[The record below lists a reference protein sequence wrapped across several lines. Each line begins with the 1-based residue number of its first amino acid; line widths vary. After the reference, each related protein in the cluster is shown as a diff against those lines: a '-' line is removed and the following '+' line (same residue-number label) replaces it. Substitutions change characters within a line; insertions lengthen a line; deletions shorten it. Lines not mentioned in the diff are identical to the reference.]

1 MDTNVNDWKEK
12 RRAKESRASL
22 LRRLRTPVL
31 CVASIGA
38 VTFLGIPLLF
48 NVIGLTPTVVE
59 IPEATPLPETPLE
72 PVAALSAPAG
82 EMQAGDSEVRSQ
94 DAGSQYRTLREGD
107 TDPMVMDIQIRLMEL
122 EYLDGDQPT
131 ELFGEQTAEAIKRFQ
146 RIHNMTET
154 GVADE
159 LTQSILFSQEAATYH
174 LEAGDSGNDVKRL
187 QNQLYDLGYYGENG
201 EKRNGYFGTAT
212 QEALIAFQTK
222 NKLATTGIE
231 DQQTRDVLYSS
242 DALPKVDPTPTPSPT
257 PKPTK
262 TPKPEA
268 TKAPVKTEKPQE
280 DEPVTEPGEI
290 PPELWIPQET
300 EAPVSTPDSG
310 GSSGGNW
317 SGSGGSSGNIPVT
330 GSGVEAVIATAE
342 SRLGCPYV
350 YADEGPN
357 SFDCSGLVYY
367 CLRAA
372 GVQVS
377 RMSSKNLA
385 RVDSW
390 QTIPD
395 QGSLIRGDLVFFT
408 NSVGASDIG
417 HVGIYMGSGKYIH
430 ASSSAGKVIISSW
443 SDWASQNFQWAKR
456 VF

>member
-22 LRRLRTPVL
+22 LRRMRTPVL
-31 CVASIGA
+31 CVASIGV
-38 VTFLGIPLLF
+38 VTFFGIPLLF

-59 IPEATPLPETPLE
+59 IPEATPLPDAPLE
-72 PVAALSAPAG
+72 PVVAAAAPVA
-82 EMQAGDSEVRSQ
+82 EMQRGDSDVRAQ

-107 TDPMVMDIQIRLMEL
+107 ADPMVMDIQIRLMEL

-159 LTQSILFSQEAATYH
+159 LTQSILFSQEAVAYH
-174 LEAGDSGNDVKRL
+174 LEEGDSGNDVKRL
-187 QNQLYDLGYYGENG
+187 QNQLYDLGYYGE
-201 EKRNGYFGTAT
+201 KRNGYFGAAT

-268 TKAPVKTEKPQE
+268 TKAPSKTEKPQE
-280 DEPVTEPGEI
+280 GEPTTQPGEI

-300 EAPVSTPDSG
+300 EAPPVSTPDSG

-317 SGSGGSSGNIPVT
+317 SGSDIEGDGIPVT

-350 YADEGPN
+350 LADEGPN

-367 CLRAA
+367 CLRSA
-372 GVQVS
+372 GVQVG
-377 RMSSKNLA
+377 RMSSKSFA

-390 QTIPD
+390 QTISD
-395 QGSLIRGDLVFFT
+395 QGSLARGDLVFFT
-408 NSVGASDIG
+408 NYVGASDIG
-417 HVGIYMGSGKYIH
+417 HVGIYMGGGKYIH
-430 ASSSAGKVIISSW
+430 ASSSAGQVIISSW
-443 SDWASQNFQWAKR
+443 SDWAVQNFQWGKR